1 MWLLFGVN
9 VNMKMKGFEFEV
21 TPNGARKV
29 RVGEI
34 DVSNYIVI
42 IVLIMVLL
50 IVALAFTS

>member
-1 MWLLFGVN
+1 
-9 VNMKMKGFEFEV
+9 MKMKGFEFEV